1 MNIWLLPS
9 NLKLSLLGLI
19 SFVVRVL
26 QLGVA
31 ATANIVAVLSIH
43 LFLVASNDNKSR
55 LVSVIVSTHEV
66 HIDVLND
73 SWPFLKG

>member
-1 MNIWLLPS
+1 M
-9 NLKLSLLGLI
+9 LGLI

-31 ATANIVAVLSIH
+31 ATANIVAVLSIN

-55 LVSVIVSTHEV
+55 LVSIIVSTHEV
-66 HIDVLND
+66 HIAVLDD